1 MALILYASAL
11 IRHTLA
17 IILASLMS
25 VSGRINAS
33 QILPPYHLVGHHALI
48 YNSQNRKLRLPI
60 STKKLLAVLIVFM
73 PALSQSPQAN
83 ADWKFESSNKPSGL
97 TAYATSYW
105 ITGVGPLNILTL
117 F

>member
-25 VSGRINAS
+25 VSGRFNAS
-33 QILPPYHLVGHHALI
+33 QILPPYHLVGHHALV
-48 YNSQNRKLRLPI
+48 YNSQNRKLRIPI
-60 STKKLLAVLIVFM
+60 GTKKLLTVILFM
-73 PALSQSPQAN
+73 LALSQSPQAN

-97 TAYATSYW
+97 TTYATSYW
-105 ITGVGPLNILTL
+105 INVVGPINILTL
-117 F
+117 L